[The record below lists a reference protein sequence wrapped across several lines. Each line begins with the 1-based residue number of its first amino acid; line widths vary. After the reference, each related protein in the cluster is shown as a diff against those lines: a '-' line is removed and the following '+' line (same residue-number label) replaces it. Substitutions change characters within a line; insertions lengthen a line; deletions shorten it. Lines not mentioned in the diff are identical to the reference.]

1 MPTLTVL
8 NSDKSYHPTHWGI
21 HNLQPLL
28 GRNTHYS
35 LPCQGLLSV
44 IFHITDSPSNA
55 IVYLNVSLNL
65 SNKYAT
71 PHVVVKPWHEWNVKY
86 TLRLTEKNQLI
97 KVGFFIQI

>member
-1 MPTLTVL
+1 M
-8 NSDKSYHPTHWGI
+8 
-21 HNLQPLL
+21 
-28 GRNTHYS
+28 HYS
-35 LPCQGLLSV
+35 LLCQRLLFV

-86 TLRLTEKNQLI
+86 TLRLTEKNQLL
-97 KVGFFIQI
+97 KLVFLFRFKN

>member
-1 MPTLTVL
+1 M
-8 NSDKSYHPTHWGI
+8 
-21 HNLQPLL
+21 
-28 GRNTHYS
+28 HYS
-35 LPCQGLLSV
+35 LPCQRLLFV

-86 TLRLTEKNQLI
+86 TLRLTEKNQLLKLVFYSDLKI
-97 KVGFFIQI
+97 KTTPAPEWFLGYF